1 MIARSL
7 IFVWSYAETMPISD
21 YMVVFYQVYP
31 SQESLCTQSYQQE
44 KEKPLEVQFE
54 RP

>member
-31 SQESLCTQSYQQE
+31 QESLCTQSYQQE